1 MLLCPT
7 GAAGVLPQSESAN
20 RSGKRQ
26 MSVAGSS
33 IFTDADGYQ
42 ASLQDMLDLLVICPR
57 QFHARLTWVELPHV
71 QLMRAE
77 ESSSRVAYLRLP
89 PEQVFVF
96 FATHRGAPLVHG
108 GKEVCFGDL
117 VWNSQEGRGHQRTT
131 EGSRWGSLAV
141 TPETLLSFGRSIAGQ
156 ALSAPAYP
164 QVLHS

>member
-1 MLLCPT
+1 MLLYQT
-7 GAAGVLPQSESAN
+7 GAAGVLPQSESVN

-108 GKEVCFGDL
+108 GKEVCFGD
-117 VWNSQEGRGHQRTT
+117 
-131 EGSRWGSLAV
+131 
-141 TPETLLSFGRSIAGQ
+141 
-156 ALSAPAYP
+156 
-164 QVLHS
+164 